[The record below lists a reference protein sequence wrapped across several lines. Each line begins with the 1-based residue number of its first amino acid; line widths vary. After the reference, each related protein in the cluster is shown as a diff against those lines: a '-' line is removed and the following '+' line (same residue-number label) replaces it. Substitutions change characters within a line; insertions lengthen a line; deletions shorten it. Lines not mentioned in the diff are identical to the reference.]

1 MKLDSCRQCGKEME
15 INKKCNI
22 CSEANQFFCHGCGYV
37 SDEQIH
43 FQCMMISFDHALLE
57 TRKLQK

>member
-1 MKLDSCRQCGKEME
+1 MKLTSCRRCGKEME